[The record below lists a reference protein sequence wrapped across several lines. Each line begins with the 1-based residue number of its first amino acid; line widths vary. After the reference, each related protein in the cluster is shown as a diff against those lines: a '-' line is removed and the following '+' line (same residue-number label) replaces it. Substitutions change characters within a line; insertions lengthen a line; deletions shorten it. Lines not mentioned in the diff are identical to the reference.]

1 MPKHLPL
8 NVVNIPSRLWQRVC
22 FITCPKGNSQI
33 FTILFAYGGRLVRKA
48 FRLMDN
54 GSNLPKINL
63 TVPCMFIC
71 YINFAYC
78 QDWQHWRPL
87 VLVPWQNKEIEMKW
101 RKINYNKISDFH
113 TAHHQNHLRNQT
125 NLHIGSKIWFQRLI
139 AYKRNKPLF
148 EKGGKPL
155 MSTWILIHQAD
166 NRYMNLMTEWKARQ
180 ENIGLRY

>member
-8 NVVNIPSRLWQRVC
+8 NVVNIPSRLWQWVC

-54 GSNLPKINL
+54 SSNLPKINL

-113 TAHHQNHLRNQT
+113 TAHHQNHLQNQT
-125 NLHIGSKIWFQRLI
+125 NLHTGSKIWFQRLI
-139 AYKRNKPLF
+139 AYKRNKPFF
-148 EKGGKPL
+148 EKGAL
-155 MSTWILIHQAD
+155 
-166 NRYMNLMTEWKARQ
+166 WKAFDVHM
-180 ENIGLRY
+180 NFNSSSW